1 MYFFLKFVCSGLLAM
16 YIFPSI
22 SSHFLFQY
30 LFTKTVIS
38 SFMYCIQWYFYAY
51 FLLHIPC
58 NTFLC
63 YEIFDMY
70 FQYLSWS
77 MCLEIL
83 FKELS
88 LIFAF
93 IDKPTGIWWFIY
105 CGIFLFLLI
114 YGFVYLSLGPFLW
127 PPWFPCPFYLC
138 VFIVRENRDRRH

>member
-1 MYFFLKFVCSGLLAM
+1 MKHDLCLKIEVIVRYVFFLIFICSGLLFI
-16 YIFPSI
+16 YKY
-22 SSHFLFQY
+22 SHHFFHVLY
-30 LFTKTVIS
+30 
-38 SFMYCIQWYFYAY
+38 QWYFYAY
-51 FLLHIPC
+51 FFLHIPC

-63 YEIFDMY
+63 YEIFDIY

-83 FKELS
+83 FKEFS

-93 IDKPTGIWWFIY
+93 FDKLTWIWLFIY
-105 CGIFLFLLI
+105 CDIFLFLLI
-114 YGFVYLSLGPFLW
+114 YGIVYLSLGPFLW